1 MGVRLRHAS
10 REVQDLGGRLSNTR
24 IICPRVENNLGK
36 LRIMLHRP
44 GMLERFQVE
53 SSGARGWV
61 CGLSACRGF
70 SRPPRLRRV
79 RAMGVVARRW
89 ILRHESRPYGAQQSR
104 KLRNVG
110 NHDGGTPSA
119 NTLCSLFSRLKST
132 RSKGRVRRVP
142 AAAVIPAARVVLIII
157 ESKTS
162 VAGQVD
168 FWVNPTAQ
176 RLEFRGDRL
185 TRDRERREVL
195 LG

>member
-1 MGVRLRHAS
+1 M
-10 REVQDLGGRLSNTR
+10 
-24 IICPRVENNLGK
+24 P
-36 LRIMLHRP
+36 HRS
-44 GMLERFQVE
+44 GMLERFQAQ

-61 CGLSACRGF
+61 CGLSARRGLY
-70 SRPPRLRRV
+70 RPPRLRRV

-104 KLRNVG
+104 KLHNVG

-119 NTLCSLFSRLKST
+119 RTLCALFSRLKST

-162 VAGQVD
+162 VAGRVD
-168 FWVNPTAQ
+168 SWVNRTAQ
-176 RLEFRGDRL
+176 RFEFRGDRP
-185 TRDRERREVL
+185 TRDWERREVL

>member
-10 REVQDLGGRLSNTR
+10 REVQDLGVRLSNTR
-24 IICPRVENNLGK
+24 TTCPRVGDTLGK
-36 LRIMLHRP
+36 LRIIPHRS
-44 GMLERFQVE
+44 GMLERFRAQ

-70 SRPPRLRRV
+70 NRPPRLRRV

-89 ILRHESRPYGAQQSR
+89 TLRHESRPYGAQQSR
-104 KLRNVG
+104 KLPNVG
-110 NHDGGTPSA
+110 NHEEGTPSA
-119 NTLCSLFSRLKST
+119 CTLCTLFSRLKST

-162 VAGQVD
+162 VAGLVD
-168 FWVNPTAQ
+168 AWVN
-176 RLEFRGDRL
+176 RGA
-185 TRDRERREVL
+185 
-195 LG
+195 